1 MDQSPLR
8 SDIYSPLQI
17 LVFSDNVGTRRQ
29 IELALGRFPDA
40 RLGALNFRAVATQPA
55 VIREI
60 SNGAVDLLIL
70 DAEAA
75 PLGGMGV
82 AKQLKDELL
91 QHLPIVLVICRAAD
105 RWLASWS
112 QADAVVMSPI
122 DPGALRDAVLP
133 LLRRNL
139 RH

>member
-1 MDQSPLR
+1 MDQSLPR
-8 SDIYSPLQI
+8 TGIYTPLQI
-17 LVFSDNVGTRRQ
+17 LVFSDDVGIRRQ
-29 IELALGRFPDA
+29 IELALGRSPDA
-40 RLGALNFRAVATQPA
+40 HLGPLNFRAVATQPA
-55 VIREI
+55 VLQEV
-60 SNGAVDLLIL
+60 SNGNVDLLIL

-91 QHLPIVLVICRAAD
+91 QCLPIVLVISRTAD

-122 DPGALRDAVLP
+122 DPAALKDAVLP

>member
-55 VIREI
+55 VICEI

-91 QHLPIVLVICRAAD
+91 QHLPIVLVISRAAD